1 MRLRDKVAFVTG
13 AGGGIGQAVCQRFLA
28 EGARVAATD
37 IDPAAADAAIA
48 GSDADQV
55 IAIACDAGISEDVRA
70 AIAQAVTKFGQ
81 LDVLCG
87 IAGGS
92 STADGGV
99 TDAPEEEF
107 WRVIRTDLFGPFVL
121 CKYGIPELIKSGGG
135 SVITMT
141 SMTAMIGTTGRDCYT
156 AAKGGVVAMTRS
168 IATGYGQYGIRVNAI
183 APGMTRTPRVM
194 ARPSTPAREA
204 LAARHLLGLVEPND
218 IAEMAV
224 YLGSDESR
232 VVTGQVLRVDSGATM
247 H

>member
-1 MRLRDKVAFVTG
+1 M
-13 AGGGIGQAVCQRFLA
+13 
-28 EGARVAATD
+28 
-37 IDPAAADAAIA
+37 
-48 GSDADQV
+48 
-55 IAIACDAGISEDVRA
+55 
-70 AIAQAVTKFGQ
+70 
-81 LDVLCG
+81 LCG

-99 TDAPEEEF
+99 TDASEEEF
-107 WRVIRTDLFGPFVL
+107 WRVIRTDLFGSFLV

-194 ARPSTPAREA
+194 SRPSTPARKA
-204 LAARHLLGLVEPND
+204 LEARHLLGLVEPQD

-232 VVTGQVLRVDSGATM
+232 VVTGQVLRVDSGATI

>member
-1 MRLRDKVAFVTG
+1 MRLRGKVAFVTG

-37 IDPAAADAAIA
+37 IDLAAAEAAIA
-48 GSDADQV
+48 DADAGQAL
-55 IAIACDAGISEDVRA
+55 AIFCDAGRSDNVRA
-70 AIAQAVTKFGQ
+70 ALAQAVAALGP
-81 LDVLCG
+81 LNVLCG

-92 STADGGV
+92 STADAAV

-107 WRVIRTDLFGPFVL
+107 WRVIRTDLFGPFLL

-135 SVITMT
+135 SVIAMT

-156 AAKGGVVAMTRS
+156 AAKGGVAAMTRS

-183 APGMTRTPRVM
+183 APGMTQTPRVM
-194 ARPSTPAREA
+194 SRPSTPARKA
-204 LAARHLLGLVEPND
+204 LEDRHLLGLVQPSD
-218 IAEMAV
+218 IAEMTV

-232 VVTGQVLRVDSGATM
+232 VITGQVLRVDSGATI

>member
-1 MRLRDKVAFVTG
+1 MRLSGKVAFVTG
-13 AGGGIGQAVCQRFLA
+13 AGGGIGQAVCRRFLA

-37 IDPAAADAAIA
+37 IDLSAAQAAIA
-48 GSDADQV
+48 GFDAGQA
-55 IAIACDAGISEDVRA
+55 IAIACDAGSSDDVRA
-70 AIAQAVTKFGQ
+70 AIARAAAELGQ
-81 LDVLCG
+81 LNVLFG

-107 WRVIRTDLFGPFVL
+107 WRVIRTDLFGPFLL
-121 CKYGIPELIKSGGG
+121 CKYGIPELMKRGGG

-156 AAKGGVVAMTRS
+156 AAKGGVAAMTRS
-168 IATGYGQYGIRVNAI
+168 VAAGYGQYGIRVNAI
-183 APGMTRTPRVM
+183 APGMTRTPRVL
-194 ARPSTPAREA
+194 ARPSTPARKA
-204 LAARHLLGLVEPND
+204 LEERHLLGLVEPDD

-232 VVTGQVLRVDSGATM
+232 VITGQVLRIDSGATI

>member
-28 EGARVAATD
+28 EGARIAATD
-37 IDPAAADAAIA
+37 IDPTAAEGAIA
-48 GSDADQV
+48 DSDAGRAV
-55 IAIACDAGISEDVRA
+55 AIACDAGSSEDVRA
-70 AIAQAVTKFGQ
+70 AISQAATEFGQ
-81 LDVLCG
+81 LNVLCG

-99 TDAPEEEF
+99 TDASEEEF
-107 WRVIRTDLFGPFVL
+107 WRVIRTDLFGSFL
-121 CKYGIPELIKSGGG
+121 ICKYGIPELIKSGGG

-194 ARPSTPAREA
+194 SRPSTPARKA
-204 LAARHLLGLVEPND
+204 LEARHLLGLVEPHD

-232 VVTGQVLRVDSGATM
+232 VVTGQVLRVDSGATI